1 MRKLL
6 VCLICSV
13 PLPLYGSQHDN
24 ISAWFV
30 DSLVKVFP
38 DSLAATSKLEVTL
51 LSARNGHTCLQVALR
66 SESHRAVRVRVV
78 APRLGK
84 TTLGVQTYRVGTVKV
99 NSHPTDTPLDEVVRS
114 EVGPYPDPLFP
125 LEKEITL
132 EASRTE
138 TLWVSVFT
146 PEDMRSGIYRGVV
159 EIDTG
164 KQKLKLP
171 FHVGVFPATVPKEQ
185 KLWVTNWLWFDHEL
199 MAKHFPQLQS
209 DANRYWRVLENIGR
223 TMA

>member
-30 DSLVKVFP
+30 DSLVKVLA

-66 SESHRAVRVRVV
+66 AESHRAVRVRVV

-125 LEKEITL
+125 LAKEFSL
-132 EASRTE
+132 EGSRTE
-138 TLWVSVFT
+138 TVWVSVFT
-146 PEDMRSGIYRGVV
+146 PENTRPGIYAGAV
-159 EIDTG
+159 EIDSG
-164 KQKLKLP
+164 KQKLRLP
-171 FHVGVFPATVPKEQ
+171 FRFEVVVATVPKDR
-185 KLWVTNWLWFDHEL
+185 KL
-199 MAKHFPQLQS
+199 
-209 DANRYWRVLENIGR
+209 R
-223 TMA
+223 

>member
-114 EVGPYPDPLFP
+114 EVSPYPDPLFP
-125 LEKEITL
+125 LAKEISL
-132 EASRTE
+132 EGSRTE
-138 TLWVSVFT
+138 TIWITAFT
-146 PEDMRSGIYRGVV
+146 ADDKLVGIY
-159 EIDTG
+159 TG
-164 KQKLKLP
+164 AVK
-171 FHVGVFPATVPKEQ
+171 VADAKE
-185 KLWVTNWLWFDHEL
+185 KV
-199 MAKHFPQLQS
+199 
-209 DANRYWRVLENIGR
+209 
-223 TMA
+223 